1 MSLDYMADLATIR
14 DPKDLRLRKQLFP
27 GSDDLIFDTSK
38 KGFVPLPILL
48 RKAIRHLSAP
58 ELRALIYLALRAS
71 RYGICYP
78 TQDEI
83 AYEVGLEGTKN
94 LQPVLKSL
102 EKMQFIS
109 TRMSMGKK
117 YYLVHDPLIAI
128 QRLVN
133 RNEISEDELVD
144 INNLC
149 EDLGRPPLVR
159 SPEATPKPVV

>member
-1 MSLDYMADLATIR
+1 MADVHTIR

-27 GSDDLIFDTSK
+27 DGESLVFDTSQ

-48 RKAIRHLSAP
+48 RKAIRHLSPP
-58 ELRALIYLALRAS
+58 ELRALVYLALRAS

-78 TQDEI
+78 TQEEI

-102 EKMQFIS
+102 ERKRFIT

-117 YYLVHDPLIAI
+117 FYLVHDPLVGI
-128 QRLVN
+128 QKLLDDGK
-133 RNEISEDELVD
+133 ISDEELTD

-149 EDLGRPPLVR
+149 EDLGRPPLRRAV
-159 SPEATPKPVV
+159 PPPPPA